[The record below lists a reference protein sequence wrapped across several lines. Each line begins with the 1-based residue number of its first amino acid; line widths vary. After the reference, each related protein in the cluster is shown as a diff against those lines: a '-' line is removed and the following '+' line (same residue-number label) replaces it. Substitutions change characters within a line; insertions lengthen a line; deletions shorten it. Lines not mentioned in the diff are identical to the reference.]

1 MSEVLL
7 LKAMTI
13 RIGTAPDSWGIWF
26 ASDRRQT
33 PASRFL
39 EEVAE
44 AGYKW
49 IELGPYGYLPTNPA
63 ELKSALKRHNLQ
75 VSASFVMGHI
85 EQAASFARME
95 KEVLLVGALLQECGA
110 QYLVLI
116 DDTYTDLFTG
126 EPTGATRLKPE
137 EWKRLLEGTNFLA
150 RLAAEKFGLK
160 LTFHPHAQTHVESE
174 EQIEELLEGTDPAYV
189 SLCLDTGHHAYCG
202 GEPVRF
208 LAKHFSRVAYLHLKS
223 VDAEKQRMVAQTQ
236 SPFARAVE
244 LGVFCEP
251 SEGVVDFVALT
262 RLLKERSYEGWATV
276 EQDMFPTPFDRPL
289 PIARRTRAYL
299 KEIGLG

>member
-1 MSEVLL
+1 
-7 LKAMTI
+7 MTI

-26 ASDRRQT
+26 ASDPRQT

-39 EEVAE
+39 D
-44 AGYKW
+44 
-49 IELGPYGYLPTNPA
+49 
-63 ELKSALKRHNLQ
+63 ELKSALNRHNLQ

-85 EQAASFARME
+85 EQGGSFARME

-189 SLCLDTGHHAYCG
+189 WT
-202 GEPVRF
+202 PVI
-208 LAKHFSRVAYLHLKS
+208 
-223 VDAEKQRMVAQTQ
+223 M
-236 SPFARAVE
+236 
-244 LGVFCEP
+244 
-251 SEGVVDFVALT
+251 
-262 RLLKERSYEGWATV
+262 
-276 EQDMFPTPFDRPL
+276 
-289 PIARRTRAYL
+289 PIAEASRCVSSQSIFHALRICT
-299 KEIGLG
+299 